1 MLEITWRELYRTAIV
16 AAIVERDPVVQEIR
30 VRAAANAI
38 KARASEAGVV
48 RHERK
53 ELGDALD
60 TLGRLKP
67 CVTA

>member
-1 MLEITWRELYRTAIV
+1 MLEITWRDLYRTAIIS
-16 AAIVERDPVVQEIR
+16 AIVEHDPVVLEVR

-38 KARASEAGVV
+38 KARASEDGVL
-48 RHERK
+48 RRERR

-60 TLGRLKP
+60 TLSRLKP

>member
-1 MLEITWRELYRTAIV
+1 MVDIAWRDLYRNAIV

-38 KARASEAGVV
+38 KARAAEAGVF
-48 RHERK
+48 RQERK

-60 TLGRLKP
+60 TLSRLKP

>member
-1 MLEITWRELYRTAIV
+1 MLEITWRDLYRT
-16 AAIVERDPVVQEIR
+16 AIVERDPVVQEIR

-38 KARASEAGVV
+38 KARASEAGVFG
-48 RHERK
+48 HERE

-60 TLGRLKP
+60 TLSRLKP